1 MNSNILIIGGT
12 GKTGRRIV
20 EQLQKKGIQPRIGS
34 RQATPSFDW
43 DDKNTWIESLKGIE
57 KMYITYYPD
66 LAVPGAK
73 EAIESLTYLAKEL
86 GVKKIVLLSGKGEVE
101 AEACEAIVK
110 NSGVDYTIVRA
121 SWFNQNW
128 SESFFLD
135 PILSGEVALP
145 MSNVLIPFVDAN
157 DIAEVAATVLLD
169 NNYNGKTIEVT
180 GPELITFKD
189 IIHTISTVT
198 NRNLSFHEIT
208 LQQYIE
214 GMRQM
219 QLPEDVIWLI
229 EYLFSNVLTN
239 PNNQKISNDIEQ
251 VLGRKARTFW
261 NTLKKLL
268 IPKFGI
274 LLKLSNNFFSKKVYS
289 LLHYLCF
296 FNAH

>member
-12 GKTGRRIV
+12 GKTGRRVV

-43 DDKNTWIESLKGIE
+43 NDKNTWIESLKGIE

-101 AEACEAIVK
+101 AEACETIVK

-169 NNYNGKTIEVT
+169 NDYNGKTIEVT

-198 NRNLSFHEIT
+198 NRNLTFHEIT
-208 LQQYIE
+208 LEQYIE

-251 VLGRKARTFW
+251 VLGRKARTFLEYARETAETEVW
-261 NTLKKLL
+261 STAEIIK
-268 IPKFGI
+268 
-274 LLKLSNNFFSKKVYS
+274 
-289 LLHYLCF
+289 
-296 FNAH
+296 

>member
-12 GKTGRRIV
+12 GKTGRRVV

-43 DDKNTWIESLKGIE
+43 NDKNTWIESLKGIE

-101 AEACEAIVK
+101 AEACETIVK

-169 NNYNGKTIEVT
+169 NDYNGKTIEVT

-198 NRNLSFHEIT
+198 NRNLTFHEIT
-208 LQQYIE
+208 LEQYIE

-251 VLGRKARTFW
+251 VLGRKARTFLEYARETADTEVW
-261 NTLKKLL
+261 STAEIIK
-268 IPKFGI
+268 
-274 LLKLSNNFFSKKVYS
+274 
-289 LLHYLCF
+289 
-296 FNAH
+296 

>member
-12 GKTGRRIV
+12 GKTGRRVV

-110 NSGVDYTIVRA
+110 NSGVEYTIVRA

-169 NNYNGKTIEVT
+169 NDYNGKTIEVT

-198 NRNLSFHEIT
+198 NRNLTFHEIT
-208 LQQYIE
+208 LEQYIE

-251 VLGRKARTFW
+251 VLGRKARTFLEYARETAETEVW
-261 NTLKKLL
+261 STAKIIK
-268 IPKFGI
+268 
-274 LLKLSNNFFSKKVYS
+274 
-289 LLHYLCF
+289 
-296 FNAH
+296 

>member
-251 VLGRKARTFW
+251 VLGRKARTFLEYAKETADTEVW
-261 NTLKKLL
+261 NTAEIIK
-268 IPKFGI
+268 
-274 LLKLSNNFFSKKVYS
+274 
-289 LLHYLCF
+289 
-296 FNAH
+296 

>member
-12 GKTGRRIV
+12 GKTGRRVV

-43 DDKNTWIESLKGIE
+43 NDKNTWIESLKGIE

-101 AEACEAIVK
+101 AEACETIVK

-169 NNYNGKTIEVT
+169 NDYNGKTIEVT

-198 NRNLSFHEIT
+198 NRNLTFHEIT
-208 LQQYIE
+208 LEQYIE

-251 VLGRKARTFW
+251 VLGRKARTFLEYARETAETEIW
-261 NTLKKLL
+261 NTAEIIK
-268 IPKFGI
+268 
-274 LLKLSNNFFSKKVYS
+274 
-289 LLHYLCF
+289 
-296 FNAH
+296 

>member
-12 GKTGRRIV
+12 GKTGRRVV

-101 AEACEAIVK
+101 AEACETIVK

-169 NNYNGKTIEVT
+169 NDYNGKTIEVT

-198 NRNLSFHEIT
+198 NRNLTFHEIT
-208 LQQYIE
+208 LEQYIE

-239 PNNQKISNDIEQ
+239 PNNQKISKDIEQ
-251 VLGRKARTFW
+251 VLGRKARTFLEYARETAETEVW
-261 NTLKKLL
+261 STAEIIK
-268 IPKFGI
+268 
-274 LLKLSNNFFSKKVYS
+274 
-289 LLHYLCF
+289 
-296 FNAH
+296 

>member
-12 GKTGRRIV
+12 GKTGRRVV

-110 NSGVDYTIVRA
+110 NSGVEYTIVRA

-198 NRNLSFHEIT
+198 NRNLTFHEIT
-208 LQQYIE
+208 LEQYIE

-251 VLGRKARTFW
+251 VLGRKARTFLEYARETADTEIW
-261 NTLKKLL
+261 STAEIIK
-268 IPKFGI
+268 
-274 LLKLSNNFFSKKVYS
+274 
-289 LLHYLCF
+289 
-296 FNAH
+296 